1 MITTRVSDDPT
12 TLPPDPPAAPA
23 AQTAPEPADPWGAPV
38 ALTPPEPPS
47 GSRRRRWPVVV
58 LVVVLVAAIAAGGYA
73 LSSRGGDET
82 AAPAEPGDGGD
93 TEVPTPVQASGLK
106 ARATSF
112 KVSLDWSK
120 GAGDPHPANYLV
132 YRDGSLQD
140 TVAADETKYVD
151 ETVIPGTKYRYKVV
165 AADAE
170 EQDFPVGAPSVKA
183 KTPPAPPSTARLEGI
198 FNVRFTET
206 SKFGFAGSA
215 PLIRTLGFKF
225 KPTCTEG
232 PCDTDLVV
240 LRFQGFRTELEL
252 SGDSYRGSASVHGF
266 SRCGSVSTSSSVS
279 LIVRPSEAGEDGGEW
294 RVTEIAGTISIRVAS
309 QLGCTAGGSDLS
321 LVGKPV

>member
-1 MITTRVSDDPT
+1 MLTRRVSDDPT
-12 TLPPDPPAAPA
+12 APPPDPPAAPA
-23 AQTAPEPADPWGAPV
+23 ARTAPEPVGPWGAPV
-38 ALTPPEPPS
+38 APRPPEPPS

-82 AAPAEPGDGGD
+82 AASADPGDGGD

-106 ARATSF
+106 AKATSF

-120 GAGDPHPANYLV
+120 GAGDPQPANYLV
-132 YRDGSLQD
+132 YRDGTLQD

-151 ETVIPGTKYRYKVV
+151 ETVDPRYEVPLQGGGCRRGGAGLPGRRP
-165 AADAE
+165 E
-170 EQDFPVGAPSVKA
+170 REGQDPAGAPVDG
-183 KTPPAPPSTARLEGI
+183 PARGI

-225 KPTCTEG
+225 KPTCKEG

-252 SGDSYRGSASVHGF
+252 SGDSYRGSTSVHGF

-279 LIVRPSEAGEDGGEW
+279 LVVRPSEAGEDRGEW